1 MYKKQLKLQKIIC
14 LLCIIAA
21 ALSFLYAL
29 GMMTDIYE
37 SLYTTM
43 RNPEKPQ
50 NTKVPGSWIYYDMQ
64 DFNKQFVNV
73 SVVLILL
80 ACLLFITNT
89 HSHRKYYVSNMVAVG
104 LYSAATVGVGF
115 WAHAQI
121 SAFAE
126 QYMTTIDFEKLK
138 EFSELWETPYLDNT
152 NMLDS
157 HIVVLAI
164 GLLSVA
170 ALVGNL
176 IWKLVLMH
184 NEKKLIAAG
193 KEAAV

>member
-1 MYKKQLKLQKIIC
+1 
-14 LLCIIAA
+14 
-21 ALSFLYAL
+21 
-29 GMMTDIYE
+29 
-37 SLYTTM
+37 
-43 RNPEKPQ
+43 
-50 NTKVPGSWIYYDMQ
+50 
-64 DFNKQFVNV
+64 
-73 SVVLILL
+73 
-80 ACLLFITNT
+80 
-89 HSHRKYYVSNMVAVG
+89 
-104 LYSAATVGVGF
+104 
-115 WAHAQI
+115 
-121 SAFAE
+121 
-126 QYMTTIDFEKLK
+126 MTTFDFEKLK